1 NQLEPESL
9 CYLDGWNQLEPE
21 ILGYFDGSEPARTG
35 EAYVTLLELLRSY
48 SVLRREVCIGPTCNP
63 EKPVSD
69 LSASK
74 EPTSACQRNPLRTH
88 LQSRGGNCVTPAG
101 TLRSPRASST
111 PASREVRNRKLRVE
125 TWSESTV
132 IGNRRKWWPAT
143 ERTNPSATTRRSEHH
158 TEMSWI
164 TGNSLCLT
172 VYSTRSRLF

>member
-1 NQLEPESL
+1 LQS
-9 CYLDGWNQLEPE
+9 
-21 ILGYFDGSEPARTG
+21 R
-35 EAYVTLLELLRSY
+35 EAYVNLLELLRSY
-48 SVLRREVCIGPTCNP
+48 SVLRREVCIGPTGNP

-111 PASREVRNRKLRVE
+111 PASREVRNRKLRVG

-143 ERTNPSATTRRSEHH
+143 ERTNPSATTRSEHH

>member
-9 CYLDGWNQLEPE
+9 CYLDGW
-21 ILGYFDGSEPARTG
+21 DPARTG